1 MQQTLK
7 LIHEPSL
14 EEQSMTTFNA
24 EPTRLTALE
33 RVRANW
39 AWFVALGIGLIVVGF
54 IASAHLIAS
63 TIVTVLYVGAM
74 MLVGAVFQVTHALS
88 ERGWK
93 RKALSIAAGL
103 FYGLASLVL
112 IYDPILSALNIA
124 LVLGA
129 LLVAAGV
136 VRLISAIRHRSQ
148 NGWAWIAASAV
159 ATIVVGLLV
168 LVTWPSVGLWL
179 LGMVLAVD
187 LIFQGWGFLAFGLAL
202 KMRAP
207 RR

>member
-1 MQQTLK
+1 
-7 LIHEPSL
+7 
-14 EEQSMTTFNA
+14 MTTLNIDA
-24 EPTRLTALE
+24 TSLSALE
-33 RVRANW
+33 RVRASW

-54 IASAHLIAS
+54 IASAHLVAS

-74 MLVGAVFQVTHALS
+74 MLVGAIFQLTHAFS

-93 RKALSIAAGL
+93 RKMLSIAGGL

-136 VRLISAIRHRSQ
+136 VRLISAIRHRSHR
-148 NGWAWIAASAV
+148 GWAWIAASAV
-159 ATIVVGLLV
+159 VTIVVGLLV

-187 LIFQGWGFLAFGLAL
+187 LVFQGWGFLAFGLAL
-202 KMRAP
+202 KTRAP